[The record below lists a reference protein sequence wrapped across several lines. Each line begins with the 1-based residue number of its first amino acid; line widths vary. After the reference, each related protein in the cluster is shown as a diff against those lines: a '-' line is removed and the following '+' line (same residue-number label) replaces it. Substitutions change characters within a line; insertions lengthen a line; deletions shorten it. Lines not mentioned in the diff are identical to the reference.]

1 MGQDIREVERLLEFD
16 RIKEKWAELA
26 YTAWAKEKIGEA
38 EPFLSESALLHA
50 LAETTEA
57 RLLLEKGGTPP
68 PVSLSG
74 VEELVTI
81 AGKGGCLTADGLE
94 QIGSALAAVKRL
106 KDYLNRCK
114 QYEASLP

>member
-16 RIKEKWAELA
+16 RIKEKWAGLA

-38 EPFLSESALLHA
+38 EPFLSESVLLHA

-68 PVSLSG
+68 PVSLNG

-81 AGKGGCLTADGLE
+81 AGKGGMSDCRRTGADRECAGGGEEAEGLFKPL
-94 QIGSALAAVKRL
+94 QAV
-106 KDYLNRCK
+106 
-114 QYEASLP
+114 